1 MSYNVI
7 HASTVSLKT
16 IHVLTI
22 YLYSLVC
29 TYAYVR
35 TSLLE
40 KVIILVIDGR
50 TETVFQTKSFEI
62 REKGW
67 CDLD

>member
-1 MSYNVI
+1 MSYM
-7 HASTVSLKT
+7 HQQFPLKT

-29 TYAYVR
+29 TYVR